1 MTRIRIDAGAA
12 RPRRSAPALALFV
25 ALCAPALA
33 GCRTVAE
40 PPPDAEPRAMYQQ
53 VANALP
59 RASFGWGTPPGIVG
73 LAASTKA
80 EGPAPPPEQPVANE
94 RGVRLVVEVLRPR
107 NVTIP
112 YGAIEQV
119 SYGWKPLP
127 NALLAPLLVVPLQ
140 VVRATVV
147 FDAAKVDG
155 FLASI
160 DRDVHRLEA
169 ISREVGMGGP
179 WSHAQ
184 DVKAKLADDAAE
196 YGAGRVSLHFDY
208 VVPIPAAIPF
218 RTPARRTAEAF
229 AWCAAHPDAAVR
241 EPEAPPSG
249 PSAGR

>member
-1 MTRIRIDAGAA
+1 MTPSRNVSPHRATSAA
-12 RPRRSAPALALFV
+12 LLVSCLAALS
-25 ALCAPALA
+25 

-40 PPPDAEPRAMYQQ
+40 PPADAEARAMYQQ

-59 RASFGWGTPPGIVG
+59 RASFGWGTPPGIVD

-80 EGPAPPPEQPVANE
+80 EGPAPAPEQPLANE

-112 YGAIEQV
+112 YAAIEQV
-119 SYGWKPLP
+119 TYGWRPLP

-147 FDAAKVDG
+147 FDASQVDG

-160 DRDVHRLEA
+160 EHEVRRLEA
-169 ISREVGMGGP
+169 LSREVGMGGP

-184 DVKAKLADDAAE
+184 DVKAKLADDAAD
-196 YGAGRVSLHFDY
+196 YGANRVSLHFDY
-208 VVPIPAAIPF
+208 VVPIPAAIPY

-241 EPEAPPSG
+241 QPEPPAST
-249 PSAGR
+249 AGR

>member
-1 MTRIRIDAGAA
+1 MTA
-12 RPRRSAPALALFV
+12 FV
-25 ALCAPALA
+25 VLCGPTLS

-40 PPPDAEPRAMYQQ
+40 PPTDAEPRAMYQQ

-59 RASFGWGTPPGIVG
+59 RASFGWGTPPGIVE

-80 EGPAPPPEQPVANE
+80 EGPAAAPEQPLANE

-119 SYGWKPLP
+119 TYGWKPFP
-127 NALLAPLLVVPLQ
+127 NALLAPLLIVPLQ

-155 FLASI
+155 FLPAI
-160 DRDVHRLEA
+160 DHEVRRLEA
-169 ISREVGMGGP
+169 LSREVGMGGP

-208 VVPIPAAIPF
+208 VVPVPAAIPF

-229 AWCAAHPDAAVR
+229 AWCAAHPAAAVR
-241 EPEAPPSG
+241 QVEPPQPG